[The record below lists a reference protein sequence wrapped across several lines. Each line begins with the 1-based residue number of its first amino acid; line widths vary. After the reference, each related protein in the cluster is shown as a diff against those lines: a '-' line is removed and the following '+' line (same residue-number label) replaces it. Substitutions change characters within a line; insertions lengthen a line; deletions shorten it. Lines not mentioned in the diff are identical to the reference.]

1 MEYSVPMILGSFFLD
16 VAMIR
21 HNGTMFNDQICVFPE
36 DQNKHI
42 LKASLLFCQHISFKI
57 SRDRQV

>member
-21 HNGTMFNDQICVFPE
+21 HKGTMFNDQICVSRRSKQTHPKS
-36 DQNKHI
+36 D
-42 LKASLLFCQHISFKI
+42 SFVLSAYKF
-57 SRDRQV
+57 